1 STLLLAAVIV
11 VCFRSLRWV
20 LVPIAIVQATMLWTQ
35 AVLVAGRWQLSMV
48 SSMLAA
54 IVTVVGVATVVHLVV
69 RFREFRQLGTQPR
82 DALIAAGALV
92 AGPILWACL
101 TDAGGFGSLLAARVG
116 PVRDFGLMMAVG
128 SLLVP

>member
-1 STLLLAAVIV
+1 
-11 VCFRSLRWV
+11 
-20 LVPIAIVQATMLWTQ
+20 
-35 AVLVAGRWQLSMV
+35 
-48 SSMLAA
+48 
-54 IVTVVGVATVVHLVV
+54 

-128 SLLVP
+128 SLLVPVSVALLLPCLALWGRWDVDPHRAWGEGRLDRGLK